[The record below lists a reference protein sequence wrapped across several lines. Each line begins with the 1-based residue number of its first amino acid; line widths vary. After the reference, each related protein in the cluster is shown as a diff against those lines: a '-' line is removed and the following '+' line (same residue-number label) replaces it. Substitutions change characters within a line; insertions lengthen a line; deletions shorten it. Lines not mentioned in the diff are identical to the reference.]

1 VPPEELL
8 DRLYTEPP
16 DRFIPTRDEAVAAA
30 RKAGDR
36 RTAEAIGKLRKPT
49 VAAWLVNLVVRR
61 RPELIDELLSLGQAL
76 RSAQH
81 DLRGEELRELSAQR
95 RAAIGEL
102 VGQAR
107 ILAREGGRTGRDPL
121 PLVEVEA
128 TLSAALSEP
137 EVAEA
142 VRGGMLTRAAGY
154 AGFGETP
161 KPRLRVI
168 DGGLQEQEAPAP
180 KRGGRSGSRKPEPVP
195 DGRKEAEEAARE
207 AARTRAK
214 AAQAEL
220 RAATEAERDAARV
233 LADLTAQLEDLKNR
247 QAQAQLELRRT
258 RLRVKTAQ
266 RAVERAGA

>member
-1 VPPEELL
+1 VLPEELL
-8 DRLYTEPP
+8 DRLYTQPP

-30 RKAGDR
+30 RRAGDR
-36 RTAEAIGKLRKPT
+36 RGAEEIGKLRKPT

-61 RPELIDELLSLGQAL
+61 RSDLIGELLALGDAL

-81 DLRGEELRELSAQR
+81 DLRGEELRELSGQR
-95 RAAIGEL
+95 RTAIGEL

-107 ILAREGGRTGRDPL
+107 ILARESGRTGRDPL
-121 PLVEVEA
+121 PLAEVES
-128 TLSAALSEP
+128 TLAAALSEP
-137 EVAEA
+137 EVADA
-142 VRGGMLTRAAGY
+142 VRAGTLTRAAGY

-161 KPRLRVI
+161 RPRLRVI
-168 DGGLQEQEAPAP
+168 DGG
-180 KRGGRSGSRKPEPVP
+180 RRDSGKKAEPTGPTPVP
-195 DGRKEAEEAARE
+195 DERADAAHE

-233 LADLTAQLEDLKNR
+233 LADLTAALEDVKAR
-247 QAQAQLELRRT
+247 QAQAQLELRRA

-266 RAVERAGA
+266 RAAERTGA